1 MLLYLCRND
10 PALNIKV
17 NVQVRS
23 WFDGKNSKWE
33 TLDGSYVSFVT
44 NIIFTSVYV
53 VHILTIAHN
62 LKYPPYPS
70 IRIIKKDLRDIDFP
84 VSFKLC
90 MRDNKDIDKY
100 IKLGYVGMFHFFSGQ
115 SMFNNSMIGWNGHT
129 QNYSTLMTAEGL
141 VNLASLFSRRN
152 YTF

>member
-1 MLLYLCRND
+1 MFRKHPKYIDNRSVKVYGRWPEHRIMRDIRWKLL
-10 PALNIKV
+10 
-17 NVQVRS
+17 
-23 WFDGKNSKWE
+23 
-33 TLDGSYVSFVT
+33 FVT

-62 LKYPPYPS
+62 FKYPPYPS

-115 SMFNNSMIGWNGHT
+115 SMFNNI
-129 QNYSTLMTAEGL
+129 
-141 VNLASLFSRRN
+141 
-152 YTF
+152 